1 MAMSS
6 VDIQTC
12 LQQSFPDAKIQ
23 IIDTRGDGD
32 HYAVTIASAIFQGKT
47 RIQQHQ
53 LVYEALGGR
62 MGNQLHAL
70 SITTKVLSSI

>member
-1 MAMSS
+1 MPMSAP
-6 VDIQTC
+6 DIENC
-12 LQQSFPDAKIQ
+12 LKQNIPDAEIS
-23 IIDTRGDGD
+23 IVDTRGDGD
-32 HYAVTIASAIFQGKT
+32 HYALTITSAAFQGKS

-70 SITTKVLSSI
+70 SITTKAL